1 MTDYPTMFEPKEKLV
16 VSLAIRCRVEA
27 EGWSA
32 RWICTFGSKTMTATI
47 AHGPGASRRCPLS
60 LDPPINPCC

>member
-32 RWICTFGSKTMTATI
+32 RWICTYGSKAMTATI
-47 AHGPGASRRCPLS
+47 SPRTGSVPEMPS
-60 LDPPINPCC
+60 